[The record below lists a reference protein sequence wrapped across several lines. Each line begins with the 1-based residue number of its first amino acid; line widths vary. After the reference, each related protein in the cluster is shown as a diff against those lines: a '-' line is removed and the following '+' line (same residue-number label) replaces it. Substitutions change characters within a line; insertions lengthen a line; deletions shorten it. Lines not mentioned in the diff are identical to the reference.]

1 MRAAGSLPRAAMRLL
16 QLALLSLGAGEAKAF
31 GAAVRWGR
39 ADLAEVCCCSD
50 SVLSGEVER
59 LGGRTLRYSHWN
71 GFDLSTGK
79 GYEACAAS
87 LRTERPRWTWFATPC
102 TMDSQLQHLND
113 HLYKDDPVYLEK
125 KKEKMRRSIRIQRNV
140 VKLYLLCLAEGL
152 SSPVLEQPW
161 TSGSWKREFRR
172 LRDQFHLTRTDGCA
186 WGMRDPQSRE
196 LIQKAWGDPV
206 SGS

>member
-1 MRAAGSLPRAAMRLL
+1 MKATSGLPRAALRLL
-16 QLALLSLGAGEAKAF
+16 QIALLSVGAGEAKAF

-39 ADLAEVCCCSD
+39 ADLAEVCCTSD

-71 GFDLSTGK
+71 GFDLSTNK

-87 LRTERPRWTWFATPC
+87 LRAERPRYTWFAPPC

-113 HLYKDDPVYLEK
+113 YQYGDDPAYIK
-125 KKEKMRRSIRIQRNV
+125 KKKDKMRRSIRIQKNV
-140 VKLYLLCLAEGL
+140 VKLYLLCITENL

-161 TSGSWKREFRR
+161 TSGSWKHEFRR
-172 LRDQFHLTRTDGCA
+172 LRDQFNLTRTDGCA
-186 WGMRDPQSRE
+186 RRRAS
-196 LIQKAWGDPV
+196 
-206 SGS
+206 